1 MPGAA
6 AVFAANRRASG
17 YPRKRRGTKRTT
29 AQYATIRMQGGASL
43 PAKDTYRQR
52 STEFTGKL

>member
-1 MPGAA
+1 
-6 AVFAANRRASG
+6 VFAANRRASG